1 MPQRD
6 PTLHGNVP
14 ERSGTAL
21 LLIDV
26 IGDFEF
32 EGGEQ
37 LIKPTK
43 SMAPRLA
50 NFKER
55 ARAAGIPAIYV
66 NDNYGRWNSDFRRLV
81 DHCINDDVRGREI
94 ARILKPAEDDYF
106 VLKPKHSGFFGTTL
120 ELLLKYLGARNLI
133 LTGLTTDI
141 CVLFTAMDAYI
152 RDYSLFVPSDCAA
165 ALSRKYHKQAL
176 DYMQRVVN
184 ADIRESSR
192 LRLSAMSNDHGK

>member
-1 MPQRD
+1 
-6 PTLHGNVP
+6 
-14 ERSGTAL
+14 
-21 LLIDV
+21 
-26 IGDFEF
+26 
-32 EGGEQ
+32 
-37 LIKPTK
+37 
-43 SMAPRLA
+43 MAPRLA

-141 CVLFTAMDAYI
+141 CVLFTALDAYI